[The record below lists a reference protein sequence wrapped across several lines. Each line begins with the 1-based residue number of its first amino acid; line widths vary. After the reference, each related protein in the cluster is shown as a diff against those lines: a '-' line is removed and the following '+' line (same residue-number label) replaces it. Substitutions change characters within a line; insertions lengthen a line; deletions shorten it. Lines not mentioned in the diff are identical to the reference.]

1 VSPGSR
7 LWLTWLGVGID
18 PVAVISNQDSKGR
31 IHVISLFY
39 DENRRERQRIVE
51 AQPG

>member
-1 VSPGSR
+1 VAD
-7 LWLTWLGVGID
+7 LVGVGID
-18 PVAVISNQDSKGR
+18 PVAVISNQDRKGR